1 MKSYTRSLRLVGQ
14 ALPQIAP
21 RYDLT
26 HLKLRLK
33 VLVAGLSHRRQLL
46 AITAASSP
54 SLQRIAAERPQMLVG
69 PLVWPFLCASW
80 DVPHRLERILA
91 HYRALDCLGPPFP
104 FGTQEKLVLADLD
117 HVHPDLRITLD
128 QPPWF
133 MREGGLT
140 LNLFVGDFRA
150 YSLAFAL
157 SLSEQGRMDC
167 LIGAIQGRDT
177 DGALDLY
184 RDLTKNM
191 HGLRPRDF
199 LIEICRMLCRH
210 WRVRYLLG
218 IRDSQRHHRHAF
230 FKGQKVT
237 LQDYDAVWQDRGGMP
252 DDANFYRLPITPDR
266 RPIEDIKPNKRSLY
280 RRRYLLL
287 DEIEAD
293 ILACLPRLEP
303 VRLVDLDR

>member
-1 MKSYTRSLRLVGQ
+1 MKSYTRSLRLVGR

-21 RYDLT
+21 RYGLT

-33 VLVAGLSHRRQLL
+33 VLAAGLSHRHQLL
-46 AITAASSP
+46 AIAAAPSA

-80 DVPHRLERILA
+80 DVPHRLERTSA
-91 HYRALDCLGPPFP
+91 HYRALDHLGPPFP
-104 FGTQEKLVLADLD
+104 FGTQEKLVLAELD

-128 QPPWF
+128 QPRWF
-133 MREGGLT
+133 IREGGLT
-140 LNLFVGDFRA
+140 LNLFVRDFRA

-157 SLSEQGRMDC
+157 SLSEQGGMDC

-184 RDLTKNM
+184 RDLTKAA
-191 HGLRPRDF
+191 HGLRPRDL

-210 WRVRYLLG
+210 WGVRYLLG
-218 IRDSQRHHRHAF
+218 IKDSQRHHRHAF
-230 FKGQKVT
+230 FKGQKAIT
-237 LQDYDAVWQDRGGMP
+237 QDYDAVWQDRGGVP
-252 DDANFYRLPITPDR
+252 DDADFYRLPITSDR
-266 RPIEDIKPNKRSLY
+266 RPIDDIKPNKRPLY

-287 DEIEAD
+287 DETEAD
-293 ILACLPRLEP
+293 ILARLPGLKP
-303 VRLVDLDR
+303 VQFVDL